1 MIKRYEDKDVVR
13 IWSNEH
19 KLDLWQKTEL
29 AVILA
34 MANLG
39 KTDEETYRKISE
51 ALSKNPIDV
60 NWWLQRDKE
69 IHHDLNAFLDERL
82 RFLPPDLQVYFHRKI
97 TSYDTEEPAFAQ
109 ILEQSLIL
117 VKMYCFELR
126 NILKAMAQK
135 YRYTIMNGRTHGQE
149 AELQTFGKRC
159 LTWLQDLRVDMDNL
173 KRAKENLKYSKLSGA
188 IGNYGSIDPA
198 VEKEAL
204 KILGFE
210 PFYGATQIL
219 PRELYAP
226 IAQALCQIVLT
237 LDKIAIAI
245 RLGARSGRPI
255 YQEPFAKK
263 QKGSSAMPH
272 KKNTISTE
280 QIEGMGRM
288 AKGYYL
294 MIMDNIRTWE
304 ERAIEQSSVERV
316 AWPDLFHVVIHSF
329 KTMTRVLEGLVV
341 YPDNMILEI
350 IESRGCYASSEV
362 KEILKELG
370 IPLGLTTEDAYR
382 IVQLAA
388 FNAFEPGDEAKK
400 LRENLPESL
409 ARADELLLE
418 SLAKANE
425 LILEF
430 RQVPRPT
437 PVSIQEIIAKAQLKP
452 SSQLEASEKDVQR
465 WNKIL
470 EQIFQESENL
480 DRWNQIFLPSYLLR
494 NEATLFKKIL
504 DV

>member
-13 IWSNEH
+13 IWSNEY

-39 KTDEETYRKISE
+39 KIEEETYRKISE
-51 ALSKNPIDV
+51 ALSKNPIDED
-60 NWWLQRDKE
+60 WWLQRDKE

-97 TSYDTEEPAFAQ
+97 TSYDTEEPAFAR
-109 ILEQSLIL
+109 ILEESLIL
-117 VKMYCFELR
+117 VKMYYFELR

-149 AELQTFGKRC
+149 AELQTFGKRF
-159 LTWLQDLRVDMDNL
+159 LTWLQDLKVDMDNL

-198 VEKEAL
+198 LEKEAL
-204 KILGFE
+204 RILNFE

-226 IAQALCQIVLT
+226 VAQALCQIVLT

-304 ERAIEQSSVERV
+304 ERAIEQSCVERV
-316 AWPDLFHVVIHSF
+316 AWPDLFCVVTHSF

-341 YPDNMILEI
+341 YPDNMILEV

-362 KEILKELG
+362 KEVLKELG
-370 IPLGLTTEDAYR
+370 IPLGLTTEEAYR

-388 FNAFEPGDEAKK
+388 FNAFKPGDEAKK
-400 LRENLPESL
+400 LRENLPEFL
-409 ARADELLLE
+409 VKADEFLLE
-418 SLAKANE
+418 FQK
-425 LILEF
+425 
-430 RQVPRPT
+430 VKRPT
-437 PVSIQEIIAKAQLKP
+437 PISIQEIIAKAQLKP

-470 EQIFQESENL
+470 EKIFQESENL
-480 DRWNQIFLPSYLLR
+480 NYWNQIFLPSYLLR
-494 NEATLFKKIL
+494 NEATLFQKIL
-504 DV
+504 GI